1 MQSWIVGLVIGVGV
15 IIAILA
21 ILLFTRVS
29 SPPPVTPKAEGPAP
43 SVTTPAPAPAEAPAT
58 KEATAPTPATAL
70 KDQLQSVLAGLREAH
85 QKKDIVQYMNCYSLT
100 FPDRE
105 GKRRDISKSWD
116 NYDFLNVVF
125 TLDGIQP
132 LDSEN
137 ATARATWYLDLRN
150 RRTQELA
157 SVKQVYQIRFAKEL
171 GNWRI
176 RSLEEVD

>member
-1 MQSWIVGLVIGVGV
+1 
-15 IIAILA
+15 
-21 ILLFTRVS
+21 
-29 SPPPVTPKAEGPAP
+29 
-43 SVTTPAPAPAEAPAT
+43 
-58 KEATAPTPATAL
+58 
-70 KDQLQSVLAGLREAH
+70 
-85 QKKDIVQYMNCYSLT
+85 
-100 FPDRE
+100 
-105 GKRRDISKSWD
+105 
-116 NYDFLNVVF
+116 VVF

>member
-1 MQSWIVGLVIGVGV
+1 MQSWIVGLLIGVGV
-15 IIAILA
+15 IIVILA

-29 SPPPVTPKAEGPAP
+29 SPPPVTPRAEAPAS
-43 SVTTPAPAPAEAPAT
+43 SVTTPAPVPAETPAA
-58 KEATAPTPATAL
+58 KEAVPPTPATAL
-70 KDQLQSVLAGLREAH
+70 KDQLQSVLAAMREAH
-85 QKKDIVQYMNCYSLT
+85 QKKDLVQYMNCYSLT

-125 TLDGIQP
+125 TLDEAQP
-132 LDSEN
+132 LDSVN
-137 ATARATWYLDLRN
+137 ATARATWYLDLRD
-150 RRTQELA
+150 RRTQTLS
-157 SVKQVYQIRFAKEL
+157 SVKQVYQVRFAKEL